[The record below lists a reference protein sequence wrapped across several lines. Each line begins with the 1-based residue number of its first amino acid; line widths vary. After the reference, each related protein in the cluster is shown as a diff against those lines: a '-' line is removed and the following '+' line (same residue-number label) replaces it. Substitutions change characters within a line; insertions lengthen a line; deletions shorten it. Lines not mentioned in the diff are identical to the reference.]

1 MSATRWRIPA
11 ESCAGYRFS
20 NPASPNST
28 KSCRARASASCKSSP
43 AISGPSSAFFERRA
57 PGQEQVLLVHI
68 SDMGSG
74 MRHRSPVKINLSRIW
89 REQPSDD
96 VQEGG
101 LAAAAGANEG
111 DNLPMLDF

>member
-1 MSATRWRIPA
+1 
-11 ESCAGYRFS
+11 
-20 NPASPNST
+20 
-28 KSCRARASASCKSSP
+28 
-43 AISGPSSAFFERRA
+43 
-57 PGQEQVLLVHI
+57 
-68 SDMGSG
+68 

-111 DNLPMLDF
+111 DNLPMLDFQVDPVQHGQRSPIASEALADVHELEMDRCIHFQGRDLR